1 MVRGKL
7 FKLDEPFDVYVESNR
22 LGRSV
27 AHVPQ
32 LPGCIVRAQ
41 TSDQALRYVEEAV
54 TQYLLWLGMH
64 GGAPRPV
71 PSLIRTRVVEQYT
84 GAAASGSGSRV
95 ALLQPDRLPI
105 DRKELEEYL
114 QRMSY
119 SRKDLLEII
128 STLPCDVLKSHPHR
142 QQRSIREILQHIAG
156 AEQWYLTRLM
166 KVPRF
171 PVQKTHLLRLQVV
184 REAALRLLS
193 QDDLRRGE
201 RVVEMAG
208 EAWTLRKVLR
218 RFLEHEREHLV
229 EIEWRLNDM
238 GLPALPAWMPVEA
251 KAREL
256 RLAEVFHF

>member
-1 MVRGKL
+1 MVRGRL
-7 FKLDEPFDVYVESNR
+7 LKLDEPFDVYVESNR
-22 LGRSV
+22 LGRTI
-27 AHVPQ
+27 AHIPQ

-41 TSDQALRYVEEAV
+41 TPDQALSHVEEAII
-54 TQYLLWLGMH
+54 QYLLWLGAH

-71 PSLIRTRVVEQYT
+71 PSLIQTRIVEQCT

-95 ALLQPDRLPI
+95 ALLQPDCLPI

-119 SRKDLLEII
+119 SRKDLLEIT
-128 STLPCDVLKSHPHR
+128 STFPSDVLMFRPHR
-142 QQRSIREILQHIAG
+142 RQRTIREILQHIAG

-193 QDDLRRGE
+193 QCDLRRSA
-201 RVVEMAG
+201 RVVEKAG
-208 EAWTLRKVLR
+208 EAWTLRKVFR
-218 RFLEHEREHLV
+218 RFLEHEREHML
-229 EIEWRLNDM
+229 EIERRLHEM
-238 GLPALPAWMPVEA
+238 GLPALPTWMPAAA